1 MRDALAQLGSAV
13 GKCQSTLVWTL
24 SDDAL
29 VDCVNDYFRLCSQL
43 DAVGLALVREL
54 DGREIAAGHGATSTK
69 AWLSEA
75 ARIHP
80 GTAQRLVRLAASVD
94 AGLPQTAAAL
104 AAGSVNIEQAE
115 VVARAVPDLPVEHRA
130 EGERFL
136 LEQAA
141 TFGPR
146 QLDIL
151 GRRLFEVTAPDEAER
166 READR
171 LARVE
176 RRAHEERDF
185 RLSDMG
191 GGRVRLSGW
200 LDTLD
205 AAVVR
210 TALDALCTPCP
221 DDARSPGQRRAD
233 ALTDVCRMAMSRGD
247 LPANGGEPAQI
258 VLTMDIDVLRDGIGA
273 ATLDD
278 GSPVSPTEARRM
290 ACDSGVVPVA
300 LGGAGQVLDV
310 GRERRL
316 FTGSVRRAV
325 LVRDRG
331 CAFPACD
338 RPSSW
343 SMVHHIRH
351 WAQGGKTCL
360 DNGVLL
366 CGAHHRI
373 IHRGEWRVRINPA
386 DGLPEFIPPSHMD
399 PMARPRRNLY
409 HRRA

>member
-1 MRDALAQLGSAV
+1 MREALAALGLAV
-13 GKCQSTLVWTL
+13 GKCQSTLVWSL
-24 SDDAL
+24 PDGAL
-29 VDCVNDYFRLCSQL
+29 VECVSDYFGLCSQL
-43 DAVGLALVREL
+43 DAVGLALIREL
-54 DGREIAAGHGATSTK
+54 DGRAIAAGHGATSTK
-69 AWLSEA
+69 AWLTEA

-80 GTAQRLVRLAASVD
+80 GTAQRLVRLAASVEAD
-94 AGLPQTAAAL
+94 LPRTAQAL
-104 AAGSVNIEQAE
+104 AAGSVNVEQAE
-115 VVARAVPDLPVEHRA
+115 VVARAVADLPVEHRA
-130 EGERFL
+130 DGERFL

-141 TFGPR
+141 IFGPR

-151 GRRLFEVTAPDEAER
+151 GRRLLEVTAPEQAER
-166 READR
+166 RDADR
-171 LARVE
+171 LARAE
-176 RRAHEERDF
+176 RRSHEQRDL
-185 RLSDMG
+185 RLSNVG
-191 GGRVRLSGW
+191 GNRVRLSGW

-210 TALDALCTPCP
+210 AALDALCTPCA

-233 ALTDVCRMAMSRGD
+233 ALTDICRMVMSRGD
-247 LPANGGEPAQI
+247 LPANGGEPAQV
-258 VLTMDIDVLRDGIGA
+258 VLTMDLGVLRDGVGA

-278 GSPVSPTEARRM
+278 GSPVSPVEARRM
-290 ACDSGVVPVA
+290 ACDSGVVPAV
-300 LGGAGQVLDV
+300 LGGAGQVLDL

-325 LVRDRG
+325 VVRDRG

-338 RPSSW
+338 RPASW

-351 WAQGGKTCL
+351 WAQGGETRL

-373 IHRGEWRVRINPA
+373 VHRGEWRVRINPA
-386 DGLPEFIPPSHMD
+386 DGLPEFIPPSHVD
-399 PMARPRRNLY
+399 PLGRPRRNMY